1 MKAVVFGG
9 TGFIGSHL
17 VEQLALAGHQV
28 VAPVR
33 AQSNLG
39 FLRTLDVAIEP
50 IDFSDDSLA
59 SAIGEGEIVFN
70 CLANTNLHQ
79 SMEQHRKVEVELTCR
94 VLRAAAR
101 AGVSRYIQLSTV
113 QVYGFRRPPIPIAEN
128 YPVDPQYNYN
138 RISIEREEAVAQ
150 LANELG
156 LDYVIVR
163 PTNTL
168 AKRDRELLPN
178 LIPLHRR
185 GFFTVLGDGTAHFS
199 CADTRDV
206 GRAMILL
213 AESPDSASETFL
225 VGGYESSW
233 LELKEELDRQLGK
246 PSRLIK
252 VPLWLITPIARL
264 LEAVTPYG
272 RDLSLTRFSVSAMAT
287 NTLFDD
293 QKIRQLGYEPRYT
306 LRDSLADFLESEG

>member
-17 VEQLALAGHQV
+17 VEQLVLAGHEV

-33 AQSNLG
+33 AQSNQG
-39 FLRTLDVAIEP
+39 FLRTLDVTIEP

-59 SAIGEGEIVFN
+59 STIGEGDIVFN

-79 SMEQHRKVEVELTCR
+79 SMEQHRRVEVELTCR

-101 AGVSRYIQLSTV
+101 AGASRYLQLSTV
-113 QVYGFRRPPIPIAEN
+113 QVYGFRRPAEPIAED

-138 RISIEREEAVAQ
+138 RISIEREEAVSK

-156 LDYVIVR
+156 IDCILVR

-168 AKRDRELLPN
+168 AKRDPELLPN
-178 LIPLHRR
+178 LIKLHRS
-185 GFFTVLGDGTAHFS
+185 GLFTVLGNGTTRFS

-213 AESPDSASETFL
+213 AESPDAAGETFL
-225 VGGYESSW
+225 VSGYDTSW
-233 LELKEELDRQLGK
+233 IELKEELDRQLGK

-252 VPLWLITPIARL
+252 IPLGFIKPVARL

-272 RDLSLTRFSVSAMAT
+272 RDLPLNRFAVSAMT
-287 NTLFDD
+287 TTTLFDD
-293 QKIRQLGYEPRYT
+293 GMIRRLGYRPRHT
-306 LRDSLADFLESEG
+306 LRDSLSDFLEDTG